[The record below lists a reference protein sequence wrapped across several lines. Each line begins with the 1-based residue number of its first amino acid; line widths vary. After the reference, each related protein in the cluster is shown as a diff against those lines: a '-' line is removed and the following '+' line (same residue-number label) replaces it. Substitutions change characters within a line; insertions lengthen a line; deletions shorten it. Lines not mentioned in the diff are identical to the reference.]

1 MDSWMIALL
10 PLLIGW
16 LLDLLLGDPAWLPH
30 PVVGFGKMI
39 SWGEHRLNQGLHRM
53 LKGALL
59 AIVLI
64 LLVFFVTWYLRHL
77 LLSFND
83 VSVII
88 LDTIIVFYCLAGT
101 TLIREVRAVFHAL
114 DRSLEEGRQQVA
126 RIVGRDTSEL
136 SAQEVR
142 TAALETLAENLS
154 DGVIAPLFWFA
165 LLGTPGMLAYKMVNT
180 LDSMIGYKTERYKDF
195 GCWAAHIDDVANYI
209 PARLT
214 ALLMIV
220 ASGKLHL
227 LTFVWK
233 NGHRHASP
241 NSGYPEA
248 ALAGILNCRF
258 GGPHYYFGQLFD
270 KPYIGENERLL
281 ATDDMKKAVRVNRV
295 AEILMIIIV
304 SIMRNIAWVVAVIAL
319 FCACSGKNAKKQ
331 GADTAS
337 DEALV
342 EMSVKY
348 ATGFSVR
355 DSADIRLVDVGKHD
369 HIALVKTDDAVV
381 PEGYTKVKVP
391 IQRTICMTSLQLSN
405 FTVLDAHDV
414 VKGLTGTKNLFNK
427 DILARVKDGRI
438 VKIGMEGNFDT
449 EMVLA
454 ANPDVIFI
462 SPSKRGGY
470 EAIKETGVTL
480 VPHLG
485 YQELDPLGQAE
496 WIKFIGMFIG
506 KEKEANEVFAG
517 IEQRYKDLKSK
528 ASTATTRPT
537 VFSGEMHYG
546 TWHAVGGKNYLA
558 QIFRDAGADYVIQDE
573 ETAGEN
579 LEFEKMYALAANADY
594 WRILNSFPGDF
605 SYEALKSSEPRNELF
620 KAYKER
626 KVIYCNMKQQPY
638 YEITPVQPDVLLKD
652 FVAIFHPELVE
663 PDYQSTYYHLL
674 K

>member
-1 MDSWMIALL
+1 MDSWMIIIL

-16 LLDLLLGDPAWLPH
+16 LFDLLLGDPAWLPH

-59 AIVLI
+59 AIGLI
-64 LLVFFVTWYLRHL
+64 LLVFFVAWFLRYL
-77 LLSFND
+77 LLSASDWLVIVFD
-83 VSVII
+83 AVII
-88 LDTIIVFYCLAGT
+88 FYCLAGT

-126 RIVGRDTSEL
+126 RIVGRDTTEL

-180 LDSMIGYKTERYKDF
+180 LDSMIGYKTARYKDF

-214 ALLMIV
+214 ALLMII

-227 LTFVWK
+227 LKFVWK
-233 NGHRHASP
+233 NGCLHASP

-281 ATDDMKKAVRVNRV
+281 TTEDMTKAVRVNRM
-295 AEILMIIIV
+295 AEILMVIIV
-304 SIMRNIAWVVAVIAL
+304 SLMRNIAWVVAVVAL

-331 GADTAS
+331 GADAAS

-355 DSADIRLVDVGKHD
+355 DSADIRLVDVGQHD
-369 HIALVKTDDAVV
+369 HFALVRTDDADA

-391 IQRTICMTSLQLSN
+391 IQRTICMTALQLSN

-414 VKGLTGTKNLFNK
+414 VKGLTGTKNLYNK

-470 EAIKETGVTL
+470 EAIKETGILL

-517 IEQRYKDLKSK
+517 IEKRYNDLKAKTS
-528 ASTATTRPT
+528 AATTRPT

-663 PDYQSTYYHLL
+663 PDYQPTYYRLL